1 MSKER
6 GNEIPLTIEI
16 PINYTIN
23 ENGNFILEYDTMQD
37 DFADK
42 MKSLDSY
49 LVKLKQRIEEKKWKQ
64 KS

>member
-49 LVKLKQRIEEKKWKQ
+49 LVKLKQRIGEKENG
-64 KS
+64 

>member
-16 PINYTIN
+16 PINYTID

-49 LVKLKQRIEEKKWKQ
+49 LVKLKQRIEEKENE
-64 KS
+64 

>member
-16 PINYTIN
+16 PINYTID
-23 ENGNFILEYDTMQD
+23 ENGNFILEYDT
-37 DFADK
+37 

-49 LVKLKQRIEEKKWKQ
+49 LVKLKQRIEEKENE
-64 KS
+64 